1 MIHSFPP
8 RCSCGMPNCWPRPRT
23 DTTAP
28 VRGREVNPMVK
39 ETKKYTIVRTLPRAG
54 ELYAVTNRR
63 TGVTEIRQ
71 ARRAFRRDKRRVFI
85 PDEAA

>member
-1 MIHSFPP
+1 MRVAMRIHCY
-8 RCSCGMPNCWPRPRT
+8 CSYCSRLPGT

-39 ETKKYTIVRTLPRAG
+39 ETKKYTVVRTLPRAG
-54 ELYAVTNRR
+54 ELYAVTSRR

-71 ARRAFRRDKRRVFI
+71 ARSAFRRDKRRVFV

>member
-1 MIHSFPP
+1 
-8 RCSCGMPNCWPRPRT
+8 
-23 DTTAP
+23 
-28 VRGREVNPMVK
+28 MVK